1 MNKDA
6 ENRIKNASIKEL
18 DNWIDSLPRTF
29 MKAILYQQIKS
40 VRPDY
45 IPKYKRKKLV
55 I

>member
-1 MNKDA
+1 MNKTV
-6 ENRIKNASIKEL
+6 ENKIRNASIEEL
-18 DNWIDSLPRTF
+18 DKWIDSLPRTF

-45 IPKYKRKKLV
+45 VPKHKRKKLV